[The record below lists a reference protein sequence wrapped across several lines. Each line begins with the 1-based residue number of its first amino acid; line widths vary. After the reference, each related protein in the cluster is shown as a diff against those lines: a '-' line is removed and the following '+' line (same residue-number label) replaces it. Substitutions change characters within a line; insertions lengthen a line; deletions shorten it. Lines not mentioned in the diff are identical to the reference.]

1 MRRTADECRVY
12 WAAEADPHINSSV
25 DWNSE
30 EMSQLQQAVA
40 QNRYS
45 DDMIYYWDK
54 IARTLGSNRTAIAC
68 FRQYQLHLNSCL
80 LRKKWEPEEDTE
92 LLRLV
97 NAQAMDGKEAP
108 RGPRWGVI
116 SQQLAGRTGQQ
127 CLQVRPYRPA
137 GPLSQFSDICNSYF
151 ETQYKQYIKSVG
163 SRSVTSLL

>member
-1 MRRTADECRVY
+1 MPRIIV
-12 WAAEADPHINSSV
+12 IFSV

-30 EMSQLQQAVA
+30 EMSQLQQAVV

-68 FRQYQLHLNSCL
+68 FRQYQLHLNTCL

-97 NAQAMDGKEAP
+97 KAQAMDGKEAP

-137 GPLSQFSDICNSYF
+137 GRSVNSVTCNSYF
-151 ETQYKQYIKSVG
+151 ETQYGRYIKSVG
-163 SRSVTSLL
+163 SRSDTSLL